1 MAEFL
6 SEYWLSEGQGRTR
19 RERMGGEYH
28 PYVPDTL
35 MGRDLMFQH
44 EVVAAISAAEGAIT
58 RFNDQCGALSNTE
71 ALAQLILRAEAVASS
86 RIEGLEV
93 SPRNLLLEEFRQKAA
108 SKTQTRSTAAEVLG
122 NIDAM
127 RLAMGVAAS
136 GSAVDIDT
144 FCAINKVILG
154 KTERAE
160 YAGVIRNT
168 QNWIG
173 GNDYNPCNA
182 DFVPP
187 PPVLVPTLLED
198 LASFVNNERI
208 SPVLQAALAH
218 AQFETIHPF
227 ADGNGRTG
235 RALIQLILKRR
246 GLSLRAVPPISLV
259 LATLSRGYVYF
270 LGGYRY
276 VGDADSAEAHDA
288 RGEWVEFFA
297 DCCLRAV
304 NQAEGFERQIDEI
317 AGRWRKSLRSNRG
330 SAADLLMAA
339 LPGMPV
345 VSVETAAKAIGR
357 SDEAVRL
364 AIKDLV
370 DVGILN
376 QTSKG
381 RRNRTFEAAEI
392 IDAFR
397 SFERQLASPDGDTR
411 TSKPVRPVPQRKR

>member
-1 MAEFL
+1 VAEFL

-19 RERMGGEYH
+19 KERMSGEYH

-35 MGRDLMFQH
+35 AGRDLIFQH
-44 EVVAAISAAEGAIT
+44 EAIAAISAAEGAIT
-58 RFNDQCGALSNTE
+58 RFNDQGGVLSNTE
-71 ALAQLILRAEAVASS
+71 ALARLILRAEAVASS

-93 SPRNLLLEEFRQKAA
+93 GPRKLLLEEFRQRAT
-108 SKTQTRSTAAEVLG
+108 SKNQSSSTAAEALG
-122 NIDAM
+122 TIDAM
-127 RLAMGVAAS
+127 RLAVGAAAS
-136 GSAVDIDT
+136 EPTVDINT
-144 FCAINKVILG
+144 FCSINRLILS
-154 KTERAE
+154 KTDRAG
-160 YAGVIRNT
+160 YAGVIRSA

-187 PPVLVPTLLED
+187 PPALVPTLLED
-198 LASFVNNERI
+198 LASFVNDERM

-235 RALIQLILKRR
+235 RALIHLILKRR
-246 GLSLRAVPPISLV
+246 GLSPRAVPPVSLV
-259 LATLSRGYVYF
+259 LATLSKDYVYY
-270 LGGYRY
+270 LGEYRY
-276 VGDADSAEAHDA
+276 VGDADSAKAHDA

-304 NQAEGFERQIDEI
+304 NQAEDFKRQIDEI
-317 AGRWRKSLRSNRG
+317 ASEWRKKLRLNRG
-330 SAADLLMAA
+330 SSVNLLIAE
-339 LPGMPV
+339 LPGMPI

-364 AIKDLV
+364 AIKNLV
-370 DVGILN
+370 NAGILN

-381 RRNRTFEAAEI
+381 RRNRTFEATEI
-392 IDAFR
+392 INAFR

-411 TSKPVRPVPQRKR
+411 TSKPTRPVPQRKR